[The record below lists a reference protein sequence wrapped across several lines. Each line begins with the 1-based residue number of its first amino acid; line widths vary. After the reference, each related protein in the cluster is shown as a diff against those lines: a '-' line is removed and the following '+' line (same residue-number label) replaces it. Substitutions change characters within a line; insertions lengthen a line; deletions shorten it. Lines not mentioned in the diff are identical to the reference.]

1 MSQTPVFRFLAATAA
16 LVGSPLAMAGGP
28 LVSIVYSPNI
38 AGVGTQAVPSLSEWG
53 LIALCMLVL
62 AIAYRMMRAG
72 AGARPVATVLLAGA
86 LGAGAINDQDLVGK
100 VVAAIPAVS
109 LANSAG
115 GTAGF
120 SHVDTNTRV
129 ENSSGVPQQ
138 IKSIRINYGL
148 YQIGTPSQTPQCVE
162 GTVVTAGAS
171 CYVFIEEPQT

>member
-16 LVGSPLAMAGGP
+16 LVGSPLAMAGIP
-28 LVSIVYSPNI
+28 PVSIVYSPNI

-86 LGAGAINDQDLVGK
+86 LGAGAISDQDLVGK
-100 VVAAIPAVS
+100 VVAAIPAVN
-109 LANSAG
+109 LAQSDG
-115 GTAGF
+115 GTAYA
-120 SHVDTNTRV
+120 SYSNVDTRV
-129 ENSSGVPQQ
+129 ENTSGVPQQ
-138 IKSIRINYGL
+138 IKSIQVNFQGYWL
-148 YQIGTPSQTPQCVE
+148 GTPTQTPQCVV

-171 CYVFIEEPQT
+171 CYVYINTPQT